1 MKPQSLFSPALPPT
15 AGANAIRQSATA
27 NPFYGRC
34 LQLMSAWFT
43 LLFKAL
49 QSESGSVKFVAQVFC
64 LPRLSS
70 ARELAN
76 TFVRPACACVC
87 ATCLALATCHLAR
100 LRHRTSMPACVC
112 ARVLTANKFYFRF
125 LHETKTSQADRADY
139 FLSWSPLPVSDA
151 SAECGSHF
159 SFAQIACTSSHNTE
173 PTTQASVGQCAQLS
187 SRLEQV
193 QTRFTLATVQRTL
206 IHTLSLRFSCVVQCN
221 F

>member
-15 AGANAIRQSATA
+15 AGANAIGQSATTA
-27 NPFYGRC
+27 NSFCDLC

-100 LRHRTSMPACVC
+100 LRHRTSMPASTHCANECVC
-112 ARVLTANKFYFRF
+112 VCVCSRANCEQVLFSVFARDEDV
-125 LHETKTSQADRADY
+125 TSRQSRL
-139 FLSWSPLPVSDA
+139 LSFVVA
-151 SAECGSHF
+151 
-159 SFAQIACTSSHNTE
+159 TSSE
-173 PTTQASVGQCAQLS
+173 RRVG
-187 SRLEQV
+187 SRCV
-193 QTRFTLATVQRTL
+193 AAT
-206 IHTLSLRFSCVVQCN
+206 
-221 F
+221 

>member
-1 MKPQSLFSPALPPT
+1 MKPQSLFSPVLPPT
-15 AGANAIRQSATA
+15 AGGNAIGQSATA
-27 NPFYGRC
+27 ANSFCDLC

-100 LRHRTSMPACVC
+100 LRHRTSMPASTHCSFVCVCVCAC
-112 ARVLTANKFYFRF
+112 ARVLTANKFCFRF
-125 LHETKTSQADRADY
+125 LHEKKTSQADRADY

-151 SAECGSHF
+151 SAAGVWQPLELQHRLRVLPVP
-159 SFAQIACTSSHNTE
+159 AQSPLPKSAL
-173 PTTQASVGQCAQLS
+173 ASALS
-187 SRLEQV
+187 C
-193 QTRFTLATVQRTL
+193 
-206 IHTLSLRFSCVVQCN
+206 LRDLNRCRRA
-221 F
+221 